1 MALNVLACSSMAM
14 LTLVGVPRAGNV
26 GLMSR
31 SVTRRSPIECPSRA
45 TDEPRGQAL
54 NAGPAGTPASPT

>member
-31 SVTRRSPIECPSRA
+31 SVTRRSPRVSFQSNR
-45 TDEPRGQAL
+45 
-54 NAGPAGTPASPT
+54 